1 MESSFLS
8 FPQSEQVEIFRS
20 ILEQT
25 GRSNQ
30 AEDIGQLIQCLQS
43 IQTNLADAM
52 DEVSY
57 LLEQIQ
63 TVEEPDIKARLGRM
77 QEEIQKNMHQFGKQA
92 QAAEAEVI
100 EGIQNAMQ
108 NLRKKGVQALDCV
121 FSTTH
126 VSQGLGRAEALLT
139 QAVSGLEN
147 KMQAVD
153 CMAEEFHAMKGHA
166 KNIGRAAVGKSAEE
180 VTARNRDAGAMAK
193 IRAGMEYC
201 KKILTGLGQ
210 KVLMARAHVEHLH
223 QTAELRPEN
232 VASVQEI
239 AKELR
244 DVRDFGQGRHPEL
257 LQKRS

>member
-92 QAAEAEVI
+92 QAAEA
-100 EGIQNAMQ
+100 
-108 NLRKKGVQALDCV
+108 
-121 FSTTH
+121 
-126 VSQGLGRAEALLT
+126 
-139 QAVSGLEN
+139 
-147 KMQAVD
+147 
-153 CMAEEFHAMKGHA
+153 
-166 KNIGRAAVGKSAEE
+166 
-180 VTARNRDAGAMAK
+180 
-193 IRAGMEYC
+193 
-201 KKILTGLGQ
+201 
-210 KVLMARAHVEHLH
+210 
-223 QTAELRPEN
+223 
-232 VASVQEI
+232 
-239 AKELR
+239 
-244 DVRDFGQGRHPEL
+244 
-257 LQKRS
+257 

>member
-52 DEVSY
+52 DEISY

-126 VSQGLGRAEALLT
+126 VSQ
-139 QAVSGLEN
+139 
-147 KMQAVD
+147 
-153 CMAEEFHAMKGHA
+153 
-166 KNIGRAAVGKSAEE
+166 IGRA
-180 VTARNRDAGAMAK
+180 
-193 IRAGMEYC
+193 
-201 KKILTGLGQ
+201 
-210 KVLMARAHVEHLH
+210 HV
-223 QTAELRPEN
+223 
-232 VASVQEI
+232 
-239 AKELR
+239 
-244 DVRDFGQGRHPEL
+244 
-257 LQKRS
+257 

>member
-77 QEEIQKNMHQFGKQA
+77 QEEMLENLHRAGTQVQA
-92 QAAEAEVI
+92 VESEVI
-100 EGIQNAMQ
+100 GGIRNTMQ
-108 NLRKKGVQALDCV
+108 ALRAKGVQALDHV
-121 FSTTH
+121 LDAAH
-126 VSQGLGRAEALLT
+126 VSQGLSRAETLLV
-139 QAVSGLEN
+139 QAVSGLEG
-147 KMQAVD
+147 KIRDVD

-166 KNIGRAAVGKSAEE
+166 KNIGRDYPEGQHHRGYGEDPG
-180 VTARNRDAGAMAK
+180 RDG
-193 IRAGMEYC
+193 
-201 KKILTGLGQ
+201 IL
-210 KVLMARAHVEHLH
+210 
-223 QTAELRPEN
+223 
-232 VASVQEI
+232 
-239 AKELR
+239 
-244 DVRDFGQGRHPEL
+244 
-257 LQKRS
+257 

>member
-1 MESSFLS
+1 M
-8 FPQSEQVEIFRS
+8 
-20 ILEQT
+20 EQT
-25 GRSNQ
+25 GRRNQ
-30 AEDIGQLIQCLQS
+30 AEDIGQLVHCLQS

-57 LLEQIQ
+57 LLEQIEP
-63 TVEEPDIKARLGRM
+63 VEEPDIKARLGRM
-77 QEEIQKNMHQFGKQA
+77 QEEIRKNMYQFGKQI
-92 QAAEAEVI
+92 QAAETEVV
-100 EGIQNAMQ
+100 EGIQNVMQ
-108 NLRKKGVQALDCV
+108 DLRKKGVQALDCV
-121 FSTTH
+121 FSTAH

-139 QAVSGLEN
+139 QAVSGLEK

-166 KNIGRAAVGKSAEE
+166 KNIGRAAVGKPAEE
-180 VTARNRDAGAMAK
+180 VTAGNRTVGAMAK

-201 KKILTGLGQ
+201 KKILTGLGK

-223 QTAELRPEN
+223 QTAELRPEH

-244 DVRDFGQGRHPEL
+244 DARDFGPVRHPEL
-257 LQKRS
+257 LQIRS